1 MTISPYAGKPAPRE
15 LLINVPRLVSA
26 YYTGRPDVEDP
37 AQQVAFGTSGH
48 RGTAVENSFNE
59 AHILAISQAICEYRA
74 VQGFTGPLY
83 IGMDTHALSEPAL
96 STAIEVFAG
105 NSVDIMIQQGLG
117 YTPTP
122 VISHAILAYNKGR
135 TSGLAD
141 GVVITPS
148 HNPPCDGGIKY
159 NPPTG
164 GPADSDTTGIIE
176 ERANQILADNLRDI
190 KRVPLAAAMR
200 ADTTHQHDYIG
211 PYVADLG
218 NIINMEAIASSGL
231 SIGADPMGG
240 AGVAFWAPI
249 AERYGLNITVVNPNV
264 DPTFSFMTVDK
275 DGKIRMDCSSPYA
288 MASLIKLKDDFDIAF
303 GNDTDY
309 DRHGIVTPTAG
320 LLNPNHYLSVA
331 IRYLFEN
338 RAGWSKEA
346 AIGKTLVSSSMIDRV
361 AGMIGRKLC
370 EVPVGFKWFVDGLL
384 DGSLGFGGEES
395 AGASFLRKDGTVWTT
410 DKDGIILDL
419 LAAEIT
425 ALTGRDPGEHYRDL
439 EEEFG
444 SPIYERVDAPA
455 TPEQKKALKNLSPEM
470 VTADELAGE
479 KITAKLT
486 NAPGNGAPI
495 GGLKVVTENGWFAA
509 RPSGT
514 ENIYKIYAE
523 SFKGEGHLHAI
534 QKEARVIVDS
544 AFKAAGL

>member
-1 MTISPYAGKPAPRE
+1 MSISPYAGKPAPRE
-15 LLINVPRLVSA
+15 LLVNVPRLVSE
-26 YYTGRPDVEDP
+26 YYTGRPDIGDP

-48 RGTAVENSFNE
+48 RGTSLENSFNE
-59 AHILAISQAICEYRA
+59 AHILAISQAICEFRKARA
-74 VQGFTGPLY
+74 FSGPLLV
-83 IGMDTHALSEPAL
+83 GMDTHALSEPAL
-96 STAIEVFAG
+96 STVIEVFAG
-105 NSVDIMIQQGLG
+105 NGVEIIIQQGLG

-122 VISHAILAYNKGR
+122 VISHAILLYNKKR
-135 TSGLAD
+135 STGLAD

-148 HNPPCDGGIKY
+148 HNPPRDGGIKY
-159 NPPTG
+159 NPPNG
-164 GPADSDTTGIIE
+164 GPADTETTGIIE
-176 ERANQILADNLRDI
+176 SRANRILGDNLRDV
-190 KRVPLAAAMR
+190 KRIPLSVAMR

-218 NIINMEAIASSGL
+218 DIIKMEAIASSGL

-240 AGVAFWAPI
+240 AGVAFWDPI
-249 AERYGLNITVVNPNV
+249 AERYGLNIKVVNRDV
-264 DPTFSFMTVDK
+264 DPTFSFMSVDK

-320 LLNPNHYLSVA
+320 LMNPNHFLSVA

-338 RAGWSKEA
+338 RPGWSNHA
-346 AIGKTLVSSSMIDRV
+346 AVGKTLVSSSMIDRV
-361 AGMIGRKLC
+361 AGLIERRLC

-384 DGSLGFGGEES
+384 SGSLGFGGEES

-425 ALTGRDPGEHYRDL
+425 AVTGRDPGEHYRDL
-439 EEEFG
+439 EEKFG
-444 SPIYERVDAPA
+444 SPVYERVDAPA
-455 TPEQKKALKNLSPEM
+455 SPEQKKALKNLSPEM
-470 VTADELAGE
+470 VTTDELAGE

-486 NAPGNGAPI
+486 TAPGNGAPM
-495 GGLKVVTENGWFAA
+495 GGLKVLTENGWFAA

-523 SFKGEGHLHAI
+523 SFKGEDHLHAI
-534 QKEARVIVDS
+534 QKEARVIVDD